1 MSYPDEDII
10 QRFSHRPQHLL
21 DGVIST
27 SNIPPLTS
35 TPIERKCHSS
45 LGQLEVLPLELLYE
59 CFAYLD
65 TQALQ
70 RMSRVNLRGNEVV
83 NSFPQLKKIRTIVGE
98 PLQVLARARILHL
111 HSVNTLYAAL
121 ESEKCISC
129 GAYGPFLHLT
139 LAVRCC
145 LPCLESNQS
154 LWMTS
159 IPNVK
164 ACFGLTGA
172 DLNRLYAMQ
181 SIPGQYQTATIGLLC
196 SRKRSVRLTSVAAGK
211 HLALERFGSL
221 ERLEA
226 MHPKLDFYSEY
237 CRLYACYREAPLEY
251 YAHDPYRPN
260 AVVDRAHDPYPGM
273 GAVHFPSLIGGR
285 LEQGLWCKE
294 CELANVD
301 QHFGRLGVLLASS
314 LFTPGYH
321 ATRYMLEQL
330 KRRAWTEAAFLE
342 HVKTYHPQGGL
353 LTQTTTGV
361 AAAT

>member
-1 MSYPDEDII
+1 
-10 QRFSHRPQHLL
+10 
-21 DGVIST
+21 
-27 SNIPPLTS
+27 
-35 TPIERKCHSS
+35 
-45 LGQLEVLPLELLYE
+45 
-59 CFAYLD
+59 
-65 TQALQ
+65 
-70 RMSRVNLRGNEVV
+70 
-83 NSFPQLKKIRTIVGE
+83 
-98 PLQVLARARILHL
+98 
-111 HSVNTLYAAL
+111 
-121 ESEKCISC
+121 
-129 GAYGPFLHLT
+129 
-139 LAVRCC
+139 
-145 LPCLESNQS
+145 
-154 LWMTS
+154 
-159 IPNVK
+159 
-164 ACFGLTGA
+164 
-172 DLNRLYAMQ
+172 
-181 SIPGQYQTATIGLLC
+181 
-196 SRKRSVRLTSVAAGK
+196 
-211 HLALERFGSL
+211 
-221 ERLEA
+221 

-294 CELANVD
+294 CELVNVD